1 MTMTRAQKFSS
12 YFLTGLT
19 FLLVLGAA
27 LDEFNSSLLS
37 LIIAVLATAGV
48 YFLLKKFFQKD
59 DQSPQV
65 PKLSKDKEAFY
76 RSKGLLPDDIK
87 FFRQTMLTSKKHI
100 LAIEKQINSSSK
112 LKAIEKRHNTIE
124 IAKSLFKDIVK
135 EPDRIHQVDQFLYI
149 HLPSLDDMTRK
160 FVKIEGHTAKSKA
173 TFDILTKSTETIEDL
188 CQEITQDYLDF
199 RQADL
204 SSIQA
209 SIDITEDSLDKHDQT
224 DQSWKSIH
232 DTEI

>member
-27 LDEFNSSLLS
+27 LDDEFNSLLA
-37 LIIAVLATAGV
+37 LIIAVLAACGA
-48 YFLLKKFFQKD
+48 YFLLKKSFQKD
-59 DQSPQV
+59 SQSPQV
-65 PKLSKDKEAFY
+65 PKLSKDKENFY

-87 FFRQTMLTSKKHI
+87 FFRQTMQTSKKHI
-100 LAIEKQINSSSK
+100 LAIEKQINASNK

-124 IAKSLFKDIVK
+124 ITKSLFKDIVK

-173 TFDILTKSTETIEDL
+173 TFDILTKSAETIEDL

-209 SIDITEDSLDKHDQT
+209 SIDITEDSLEKHDQT
-224 DQSWKSIH
+224 EQNSKSIN

>member
-1 MTMTRAQKFSS
+1 MYKRQ
-12 YFLTGLT
+12 
-19 FLLVLGAA
+19 LVLGAA
-27 LDEFNSSLLS
+27 LDEFNSLLS
-37 LIIAVLATAGV
+37 LIIAVLAAIGA
-48 YFLLKKFFQKD
+48 YFLLKNFFQKD

-87 FFRQTMLTSKKHI
+87 FFRQTMQTSKKHI
-100 LAIEKQINSSSK
+100 LAIEKQINASNK

-124 IAKSLFKDIVK
+124 ITKSLFKDIVK

-173 TFDILTKSTETIEDL
+173 TFDILTKSAETIEDL

-209 SIDITEDSLDKHDQT
+209 SIDITEDSLEKHDQT
-224 DQSWKSIH
+224 EQNSKSIH